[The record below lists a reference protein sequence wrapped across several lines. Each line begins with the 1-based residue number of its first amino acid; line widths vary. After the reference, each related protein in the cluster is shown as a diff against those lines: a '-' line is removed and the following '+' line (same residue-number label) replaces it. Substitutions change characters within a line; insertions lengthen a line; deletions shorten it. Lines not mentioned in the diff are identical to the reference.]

1 MAIAIETSADKARAW
16 LYSALVH
23 AACIALMF
31 TSLWWTRKAVVITPP
46 GPVIEAVLI
55 GPAQAPK
62 PRATKPRKAD
72 QPKPTPPKEEVKP
85 EEQTEPVKPD
95 TREQERIA
103 ALATEKAEAEKKE
116 QEERQRQKQV
126 VLEEQKKK
134 DEADKKKKLE
144 EEKQKQLKDKQA
156 KELEDKQKKLEK
168 QRLDELLKEEAE
180 AKTGAEG
187 KDDSLLAQYSAA
199 LLNAAFQNWI
209 RPDTT
214 ESVVCDVNIKQIP
227 GGEVLSA
234 NVVEPCRTD
243 ALTKQSIEA
252 AILRAQPLPYKGFES
267 VFRREIIFTFCFPKE
282 ACPQ

>member
-1 MAIAIETSADKARAW
+1 MAIETSSDKTRAFV
-16 LYSALVH
+16 YSALVH
-23 AACIALMF
+23 ALCIALMF
-31 TSLWWTRKAVVITPP
+31 TGLWWTHKTVVITPP
-46 GPVIEAVLI
+46 GPVIEATLV

-62 PRATKPRKAD
+62 PRAARPVP
-72 QPKPTPPKEEVKP
+72 PKPEPPKPEPPKEKPKP
-85 EEQTEPVKPD
+85 EEPSEPVKPD

-103 ALATEKAEAEKKE
+103 ALAAEKAEADKKE

-126 VLEEQKKK
+126 LLEEQKKK

-144 EEKQKQLKDKQA
+144 EEKKQQLKDKQA
-156 KELEDKQKKLEK
+156 KELADKQKKLDQQHLQEIM
-168 QRLDELLKEEAE
+168 EAEE

-199 LLNAAFQNWI
+199 LLNAAFQNWM

-214 ESVVCDVNIKQIP
+214 QSVVCDVNIKQIP

-234 NVVEPCRTD
+234 TVVEPCRTD

-267 VFRREIIFTFCFPKE
+267 VFRREIIFTFCYPKE